1 MMAVVKASS
10 ADLDLMA
17 RLLRAEAEGE
27 GKQGMLLVGNVG
39 INRVR
44 ANCSDFKGLR
54 TIRQMVF
61 QPHAFE
67 AVTHGYFYQR
77 PRESER
83 RLARR
88 TINGERFWPAKFSLW
103 YFKPPGNCPQT
114 GMASHLSPDSNPT
127 ASISRQVR
135 RAKTCTIHFNPG
147 RTVLRM
153 NGVFLIFCE
162 EK

>member
-1 MMAVVKASS
+1 MAVVKASS

-27 GKQGMLLVGNVG
+27 GKQGMLLVGNVESIG
-39 INRVR
+39 CGRIVLILKACAPSGRW
-44 ANCSDFKGLR
+44 C
-54 TIRQMVF
+54 F

-83 RLARR
+83 RLARGR
-88 TINGERFWPAKFSLW
+88 LTENGFGRLSSVCGILSRRETARRL
-103 YFKPPGNCPQT
+103 
-114 GMASHLSPDSNPT
+114 GMISRLSRDSNPT
-127 ASISRQVR
+127 ASISRQVK

-153 NGVFLIFCE
+153 NGVFFNFL
-162 EK
+162 